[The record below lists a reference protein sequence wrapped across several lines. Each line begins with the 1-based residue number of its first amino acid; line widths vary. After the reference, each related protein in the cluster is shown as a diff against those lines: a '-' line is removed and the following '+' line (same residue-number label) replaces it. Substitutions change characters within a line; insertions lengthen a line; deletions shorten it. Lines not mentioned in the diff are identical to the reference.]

1 MKIDWVNTLLNIWGV
16 SWLIALLLVAHDVLT
31 GNFEGADE

>member
-1 MKIDWVNTLLNIWGV
+1 MKTDWIGALLSMWGV
-16 SWLIALLLVAHDVLT
+16 SWMVALVLVVRDVLT

>member
-1 MKIDWVNTLLNIWGV
+1 MKFDWVA
-16 SWLIALLLVAHDVLT
+16 ALLHRPGIAFVVALVMVLRDVLT